1 MHVYCIT
8 GFVRPSVGLSVAQ
21 VENAKTRIYETAV
34 VSTLCPSAYSERLF
48 FPKWVI
54 FWMKSDLDLH
64 NFLRLIPFETK
75 KNCFQFVHYSIFAYS
90 ISKEFSFATFF
101 FLIYSEIRL
110 ITKLVLASFRPEN
123 RQKIDLIQLCFGES
137 GRFFENIENRPD

>member
-1 MHVYCIT
+1 MKLHT
-8 GFVRPSVGLSVAQ
+8 RRGFFSKMGNILDEKRSRSPQ
-21 VENAKTRIYETAV
+21 F
-34 VSTLCPSAYSERLF
+34 SAPCS
-48 FPKWVI
+48 
-54 FWMKSDLDLH
+54 
-64 NFLRLIPFETK
+64 FLNK

-90 ISKEFSFATFF
+90 ISKEFSFITFF

-123 RQKIDLIQLCFGES
+123 RQKIDLIHLCFGES